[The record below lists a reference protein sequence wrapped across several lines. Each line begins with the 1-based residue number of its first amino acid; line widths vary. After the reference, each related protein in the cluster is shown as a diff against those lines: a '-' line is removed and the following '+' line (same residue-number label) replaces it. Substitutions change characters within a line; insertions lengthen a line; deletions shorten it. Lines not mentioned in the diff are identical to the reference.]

1 MIVVDYSQTSISN
14 FMAEI
19 GHRKDAS
26 INVNVDLIRH
36 MILNTL
42 RSYRTRFGEQYGELV
57 IACDNRHYWRR
68 DVFPLYKAG
77 RKQARED
84 SGLDWSAIFEALGM
98 VREEIDQ
105 FMPYPVININGAEA
119 DDVIG
124 TLAEYSQTSNTEGKI
139 FGDAEPFLIISGDH
153 DFNQLQKFDNVA
165 QYSPAKKKMVK
176 IKEPASHV
184 LMEHIII
191 GDKGDGVPNIL
202 SDDDT
207 FVTDK
212 RQRPIRK
219 TLLAE
224 WKAKSPEEWI
234 TAEMAHGYNRNKM
247 LVDLSMTPQDIKDE
261 IVSSYEG
268 QINKSRQYM
277 FNYFFKYKLTGLM
290 QVIQDF

>member
-1 MIVVDYSQTSISN
+1 MIVVDYSQTSIST

-19 GHRKDAS
+19 GHRKDSS

-84 SGLDWSAIFEALGM
+84 SGLDWSAIFEALAM

-105 FMPYPVININGAEA
+105 FMPYPVINITGAEA

-139 FGDAEPFLIISGDH
+139 FGDAEPLLIISGDH
-153 DFNQLQKFDNVA
+153 DFNQLQKFGNVA
-165 QYSPAKKKMVK
+165 QYSPAKKKLVK
-176 IKEPASHV
+176 IKEPAEHV

-224 WKAKSPEEWI
+224 WKSKSPEDWI

-261 IVSSYEG
+261 IIDCYEG

-277 FNYFFKYKLTGLM
+277 FDYFFKYKLTGLM
-290 QVIQDF
+290 KVIQDF

>member
-224 WKAKSPEEWI
+224 WKAQSPEDWI

-277 FNYFFKYKLTGLM
+277 FNYFLKYKLTGLM